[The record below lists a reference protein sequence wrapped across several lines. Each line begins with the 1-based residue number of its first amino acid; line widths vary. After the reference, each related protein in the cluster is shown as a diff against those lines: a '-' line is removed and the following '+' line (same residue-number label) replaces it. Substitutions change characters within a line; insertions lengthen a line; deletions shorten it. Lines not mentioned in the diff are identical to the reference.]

1 MPRFKKSV
9 SGWGLYEP
17 KVDIIIVQIIGKEG
31 ENMILSVFIGVI
43 VLSIA
48 FVFLAPLWVV
58 IGLILLFIL
67 NQD

>member
-1 MPRFKKSV
+1 MFADD
-9 SGWGLYEP
+9 LLLDL
-17 KVDIIIVQIIGKEG
+17 KVDIIIVQIIGKGG

>member
-17 KVDIIIVQIIGKEG
+17 KVNIIIFQIIGKGG
-31 ENMILSVFIGVI
+31 ENMILSVFIGVT

-58 IGLILLFIL
+58 IGIILLFIL